1 MIARVL
7 SEPEDHPHV
16 EVLHSRALAIDP
28 GISIAT
34 VCRTVRLF
42 EEASVF
48 SRHDFGDGKL
58 RCEPAPD
65 AHHDHLINVETG
77 QAIEFVDH
85 ELEAMQKAIAEH
97 LGYCLVNHHLE
108 FFAVK
113 ALPARKLF
121 CRASIA

>member
-1 MIARVL
+1 ML

-34 VCRTVRLF
+34 VCRAVRLF
-42 EEASVF
+42 EEAGIF
-48 SRHDFGDGKL
+48 DRHDFGDGKL
-58 RCEPAPD
+58 RYEPAPD

-97 LGYCLVNHHLE
+97 LGYCLVNHPMGRY
-108 FFAVK
+108 AVT
-113 ALPARKLF
+113 ARTARQLF